1 MHPSDGF
8 KFAGHGVTMKK
19 PILNI
24 TNVLATAGMLLA
36 GYVFFSSLPDIR
48 RYIRI
53 STM

>member
-1 MHPSDGF
+1 MR
-8 KFAGHGVTMKK
+8 K
-19 PILNI
+19 PALNI
-24 TNVLATAGMLLA
+24 TNMLATVGVLIA